1 MFGLSTLAHSAA
13 FKSNMST
20 PPASLGP
27 KKDLTTFVFF
37 LAERDGLCDE
47 GSVRVF
53 VEVRRALDLPE
64 GGSGVVAGVDDSG
77 RDTSGEQEADGEA
90 EPRR

>member
-1 MFGLSTLAHSAA
+1 MHVRPEYLDPQRRLQVKHVDPSRI
-13 FKSNMST
+13 
-20 PPASLGP
+20 LGP
-27 KKDLTTFVFF
+27 EERPDDVCV
-37 LAERDGLCDE
+37 AERDRPCHE

-77 RDTSGEQEADGEA
+77 CDTSGEQEADGEA
-90 EPRR
+90 EPSR